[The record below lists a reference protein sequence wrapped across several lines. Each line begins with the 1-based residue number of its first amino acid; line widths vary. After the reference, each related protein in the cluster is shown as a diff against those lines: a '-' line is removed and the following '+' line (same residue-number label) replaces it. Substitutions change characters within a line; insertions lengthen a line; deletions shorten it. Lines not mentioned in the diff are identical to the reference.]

1 MADNTDIGPPPL
13 EDPNSPEYVCLEC
26 QSNEDSLCAE
36 CQEMAQLR
44 ANSTRNGNSVTLD
57 IDDESRSYV
66 GHMILHE
73 DPDSPVT
80 SRSTTPQP
88 TGAIIDSPTSTD
100 TTLDLN
106 DSDFVDENDV
116 ISVPGSPGPH
126 IIHNYDETCF
136 LFSPSYRPIL
146 KPNEESEEEM

>member
-1 MADNTDIGPPPL
+1 MSVYT
-13 EDPNSPEYVCLEC
+13 EC

-57 IDDESRSYV
+57 VDDESSSYV

-88 TGAIIDSPTSTD
+88 TGAI
-100 TTLDLN
+100 
-106 DSDFVDENDV
+106 
-116 ISVPGSPGPH
+116 
-126 IIHNYDETCF
+126 
-136 LFSPSYRPIL
+136 
-146 KPNEESEEEM
+146 M